1 MIKVLSKDE
10 KEKMNYLE
18 NIFPEVLSTGFV
30 DKDFKS
36 NPFTHYIYIE
46 NNGKI
51 IGFLNYTIIYD
62 RMEVINI
69 NVCHFEENKHNGS
82 KMIEYIISEAKRY
95 NLKNITLEVKETNK
109 KAIHLYEKH
118 GFIKK
123 AKRKNYYQNIDGIL
137 MEKEMIE

>member
-1 MIKVLSKDE
+1 M
-10 KEKMNYLE
+10 
-18 NIFPEVLSTGFV
+18 

-46 NNGKI
+46 KNGKI

-62 RMEVINI
+62 RMEIINI
-69 NVCHFEENKHNGS
+69 NICSTEENKHNGS
-82 KMIEYIISEAKRY
+82 KMLEYIISEAKLN

-109 KAIHLYEKH
+109 KAIHLYEKY
-118 GFIKK
+118 GFIEK